1 MDGHRGTQRLGTAI
15 QQVVQQSHCQ
25 QSPHFCPV
33 KAQITP
39 PAGGD
44 EHPFY
49 LVFPTE
55 QSAQQGHA
63 DEQVQQTAQHLGIGA
78 VLRQHQLRSL
88 SGGQIG
94 RSPGIRRGLVQLE
107 QTVQSAQ
114 QQPQCTDDQRVS
126 VGCKGALHKQFLNFF
141 GTISAGRNASAR

>member
-15 QQVVQQSHCQ
+15 QQIVQQSYCQ
-25 QSPHFCPV
+25 QSPHFFPV

-39 PAGGD
+39 ATGGGKD
-44 EHPFY
+44 PFNC
-49 LVFPTE
+49 VAPTE
-55 QSAQQGHA
+55 QSTQQRYA

-88 SGGQIG
+88 PGGQIG
-94 RSPGIRRGLVQLE
+94 RSPGIRWGLVQLE

-114 QQPQCTDDQRVS
+114 Q
-126 VGCKGALHKQFLNFF
+126 
-141 GTISAGRNASAR
+141 

>member
-15 QQVVQQSHCQ
+15 QQVVQQSYPKKLPDF
-25 QSPHFCPV
+25 SLI
-33 KAQITP
+33 KAQIAP
-39 PAGGD
+39 PAGGGKD
-44 EHPFY
+44 PFNC
-49 LVFPTE
+49 VAPTE
-55 QSAQQGHA
+55 QSTQQRHA
-63 DEQVQQTAQHLGIGA
+63 DEQVQQTAQNLGVGA

-88 SGGQIG
+88 PGGQIG

-126 VGCKGALHKQFLNFF
+126 VVGKGALHKQFLNFF